1 MTKRTVLLV
10 EDNDELR
17 DSFSQALAGSG
28 DFDLVAAVPTVREA
42 LAALDAHAPEM
53 ALVDLGLPD
62 GSGIDVIKHA
72 VAKRPDCLVMVVTVF
87 GDERNVISS
96 IEAGA
101 VGYVLKDTGEGNFL
115 ASIRDMAAGGA
126 PISPA
131 IARHLL
137 SRVRTPSA
145 APATPMAA
153 TTAAAPRSPTAEGV
167 AIGLTD
173 REREVLQLMAK
184 GYNFPEVGKL
194 LGVGTETVK
203 THIKRVYQKLA
214 VHNKNEAVFEAQR
227 LGILGHPAD
236 EDRSHDT

>member
-1 MTKRTVLLV
+1 MTSRTVLLV

-17 DSFSQALAGSG
+17 ESFSHALTCSG
-28 DFDLVAAVPTVREA
+28 DFDLIAAVPTVREA
-42 LAALDAHAPEM
+42 RAAIDAGAPEL

-62 GSGIDVIKHA
+62 GSGIEVIRHA

-101 VGYVLKDTGEGNFL
+101 VGYVLKDTGAENFIT
-115 ASIRDMAAGGA
+115 SIRDMAAGGA

-137 SRVRTPSA
+137 SRVRAPGASGTSGTTP
-145 APATPMAA
+145 APA
-153 TTAAAPRSPTAEGV
+153 AAAPRAATAEGV

-236 EDRSHDT
+236 EDRSRD